1 MRGII
6 VKRSKYAFCISTYF
20 YLVGRY
26 NAFVMG
32 MHNYYQM
39 STHVA
44 CDVNGIDYQVYKTF
58 EEQTHMK
65 LMRYVDGKGNQ
76 YIKDRYG
83 KSRRLKEWRGFSIVQ
98 ISYVQTVP
106 PKLKRVSVN
115 PYLPEGRAAVHKN
128 LRGMNLSVLY
138 YLMRNPV
145 MEQYVE
151 YNDNGLSLFCG
162 QYGKCAVSGVDL
174 QIGDIHCHHIT
185 PIRPLQQAGLLL
197 TNFSL
202 III

>member
-6 VKRSKYAFCISTYF
+6 VKRSKYTFCISTYF

-76 YIKDRYG
+76 VHQGQVWK
-83 KSRRLKEWRGFSIVQ
+83 K
-98 ISYVQTVP
+98 QTA
-106 PKLKRVSVN
+106 
-115 PYLPEGRAAVHKN
+115 EG
-128 LRGMNLSVLY
+128 
-138 YLMRNPV
+138 
-145 MEQYVE
+145 MERIF
-151 YNDNGLSLFCG
+151 NCSN
-162 QYGKCAVSGVDL
+162 
-174 QIGDIHCHHIT
+174 
-185 PIRPLQQAGLLL
+185 
-197 TNFSL
+197 
-202 III
+202 